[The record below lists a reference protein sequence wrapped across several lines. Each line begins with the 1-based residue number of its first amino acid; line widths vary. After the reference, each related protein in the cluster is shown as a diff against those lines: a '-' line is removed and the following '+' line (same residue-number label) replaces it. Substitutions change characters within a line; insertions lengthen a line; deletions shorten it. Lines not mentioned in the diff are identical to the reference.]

1 MTQKAIHQ
9 RTGALVTP
17 EEFIALEGADHRSK
31 GVLPLCPQCGAAL
44 APYGV
49 HSLKV
54 MSRFD
59 HPDGSQC
66 PSSSTPDSRY
76 AHLVPTDWDLEQG
89 KRLRSALCDDPTR
102 ANLKAVYAACL
113 ALCGKLSGIE
123 FAAMC
128 RKADHLQVW
137 RYKGV
142 TLTWLP
148 YVLVT
153 LTDLPIVAGKR
164 RWPLRMVLHKPAQT
178 TLDVLWIRPEMCS
191 LVPFFAD
198 TGRPMERD
206 PIPIPYAN
214 AESARE
220 DIAWI
225 GDRLLLAIEKCCVA
239 HASSHLEGNSKSGSG
254 RNTPL

>member
-17 EEFIALEGADHRSK
+17 EEFIALEGADHRNK

-66 PSSSTPDSRY
+66 PLSSTPDSRY

-89 KRLRSALCDDPTR
+89 KRLRADLCDDPTR

-113 ALCGKLSGIE
+113 ALCGKLSGAE

-128 RKADHLQVW
+128 RKADHFQIW
-137 RYKGV
+137 RYRGV

-148 YVLVT
+148 YILVT
-153 LTDLPIVAGKR
+153 LMDLPVVEDYRSDPMRI
-164 RWPLRMVLHKPAQT
+164 VLHKPART
-178 TLDVLWIRPEMCS
+178 PLDTLWLRPEACT
-191 LVPFFAD
+191 LRRLYAD
-198 TGRPMERD
+198 TGRPMAKP
-206 PIPIPYAN
+206 PITIPYSR
-214 AESARE
+214 AESAQGE
-220 DIAWI
+220 TAWI
-225 GDRLLLAIEKCCVA
+225 RPALLAAIEKCCL
-239 HASSHLEGNSKSGSG
+239 SH
-254 RNTPL
+254 